1 MGDGACTHA
10 RKALM
15 TAGFVCLCF
24 WLQLSLQNLYIA
36 CTHADHIPRPSTM
49 IMAVF
54 VGATLVC
61 LVGLTAVSGRLH
73 PGSLK
78 RWATVVCAVTF
89 VLLIVY
95 RLADPTYRFALTLC
109 LAASAG
115 VATACLCLM
124 WGFPLRGLE
133 MRRALV
139 MVFGANLAAL
149 AVLFLLF
156 SWAGQIVWFDF
167 PEGRGAVAYKVILAI
182 SLLGACGLCPVV
194 PDEGPREGRAAWRN
208 MLLGQGRL
216 LGGTALFA
224 FCAALHWEI
233 NAMRNGNAFE
243 ISWPWMGHEVVATA
257 MAFWYVLLTGVV
269 LVVGLVLLALLGKRA
284 HLRTILTALFYIVGS
299 AFFVPGMLGIEMVS
313 PAGLAIVGMF
323 FFGASAFVALCG
335 ERPMVSL
342 ALPTLVG
349 CYWVMLVVGDWQPA
363 SWLAGSLRRA
373 CMTTRRFAWPL
384 RR

>member
-1 MGDGACTHA
+1 
-10 RKALM
+10 
-15 TAGFVCLCF
+15 
-24 WLQLSLQNLYIA
+24 
-36 CTHADHIPRPSTM
+36 
-49 IMAVF
+49 
-54 VGATLVC
+54 
-61 LVGLTAVSGRLH
+61 
-73 PGSLK
+73 
-78 RWATVVCAVTF
+78 
-89 VLLIVY
+89 
-95 RLADPTYRFALTLC
+95 
-109 LAASAG
+109 
-115 VATACLCLM
+115 
-124 WGFPLRGLE
+124 
-133 MRRALV
+133 
-139 MVFGANLAAL
+139 
-149 AVLFLLF
+149 
-156 SWAGQIVWFDF
+156 
-167 PEGRGAVAYKVILAI
+167 
-182 SLLGACGLCPVV
+182 
-194 PDEGPREGRAAWRN
+194 
-208 MLLGQGRL
+208 
-216 LGGTALFA
+216 
-224 FCAALHWEI
+224 
-233 NAMRNGNAFE
+233 MRNGNAFE

-269 LVVGLVLLALLGKRA
+269 LMVGLVLLALLGKRA